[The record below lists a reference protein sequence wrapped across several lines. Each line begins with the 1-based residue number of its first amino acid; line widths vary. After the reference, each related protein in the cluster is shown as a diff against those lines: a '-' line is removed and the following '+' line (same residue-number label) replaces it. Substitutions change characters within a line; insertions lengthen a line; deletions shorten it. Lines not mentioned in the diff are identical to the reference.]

1 MPIEASKAATVVR
14 GIDDEAVTD
23 DASPLISS
31 TELAKKLGLA
41 RRTISHYAKEG
52 LITPALV
59 TPGGQYR
66 WRYDDVVAEMRALA
80 EKRRHERD

>member
-1 MPIEASKAATVVR
+1 M
-14 GIDDEAVTD
+14 TD

-31 TELAKKLGLA
+31 AELAKRLGLA
-41 RRTISHYAKEG
+41 RRTISNYAQQG

-66 WRYDDVVAEMRALA
+66 WRYEDVVAEMRALA
-80 EKRRHERD
+80 AKRREERQ

>member
-1 MPIEASKAATVVR
+1 M
-14 GIDDEAVTD
+14 TD
-23 DASPLISS
+23 DDSPLISS

-41 RRTISHYAKEG
+41 RRTISHYAKQG
-52 LITPALV
+52 QITPALI

-80 EKRRHERD
+80 EKRRHEHE